1 MNIRFATQN
10 DLEQIV
16 EIFNQAIENGNSNAY
31 TEKITT
37 IEKQQWFMSHTNQYF
52 ILIVEEDAS
61 IIGWTSI
68 SPYRKERQALSSTAE
83 ISYYIHNDYQRKGI
97 GKLLVNEA
105 INLAVK
111 KGIKNLFAI
120 MLDTNEASKN
130 LLLSIGFQ
138 VWGHLPNIVEFP
150 EKTCGQYYLGKKL

>member
-1 MNIRFATQN
+1 MNIRPATQN

-31 TEKITT
+31 TEKVKTS
-37 IEKQQWFMSHTNQYF
+37 EKQQWFESHTHQYF
-52 ILIVEEDAS
+52 ILVVEENEN

-68 SPYRKERQALSSTAE
+68 SPYRKDRQALAATAE
-83 ISYYIHNDYQRKGI
+83 ISYYIHTDYQRKGI

-105 INLAVK
+105 INLAIK

-130 LLLSIGFQ
+130 LLLNINFQ
-138 VWGHLPNIVEFP
+138 IWGHLPNIVEFP
-150 EKTCGQYYLGKKL
+150 DRTCGQYYLGKNL